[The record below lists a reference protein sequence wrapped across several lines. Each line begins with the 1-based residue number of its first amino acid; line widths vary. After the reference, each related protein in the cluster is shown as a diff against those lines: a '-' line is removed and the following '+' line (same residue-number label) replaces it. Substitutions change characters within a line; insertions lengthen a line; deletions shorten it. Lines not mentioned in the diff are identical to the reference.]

1 MVLNRAYPK
10 LMEGKAD
17 LCGFSRQKVG
27 EHFYK
32 SDNAINTC
40 INTCINTYLL
50 TALTYLQKGTKR

>member
-1 MVLNRAYPK
+1 
-10 LMEGKAD
+10 MEGKAD

-40 INTCINTYLL
+40 INTHLL
-50 TALTYLQKGTKR
+50 TALTYLQKGMMR